1 MRELA
6 GAVPRAPGISL
17 PRRKSEV
24 FAPVGREAEA
34 ACRSLVAPLVGVSAP
49 TRSVEDGEPELM
61 NRRCAGS
68 NTIPD
73 SRLDGVTATPAADP
87 PPPIVR
93 IMRAGGAAVDTCT
106 GSASRDEFLKF
117 FHFSPSATCTR
128 SNTPRCD
135 TGKIPSRKFVG
146 VLPCVSKGCVGTSP
160 TCEPER
166 TQVAVTGRQAVVC
179 VRPKYPVRACG
190 NDPVGVHIH
199 PRPE

>member
-1 MRELA
+1 LREFA
-6 GAVPRAPGISL
+6 GAVPRAPEISL

-24 FAPVGREAEA
+24 LAPVVPDA
-34 ACRSLVAPLVGVSAP
+34 ACRSLVATSVRVSTPA
-49 TRSVEDGEPELM
+49 RSVEDGEPELM

-73 SRLDGVTATPAADP
+73 SREGGVTAPPAAAP
-87 PPPIVR
+87 PAAIVR
-93 IMRAGGAAVDTCT
+93 IMRAGGAAADACVGND
-106 GSASRDEFLKF
+106 SRDEFLKF

-146 VLPCVSKGCVGTSP
+146 VFPCVSKGCVGTSP

-166 TQVAVTGRQAVVC
+166 THVAVTGLQEVVC
-179 VRPKYPVRACG
+179 VRPKFPVRVCG
-190 NDPVGVHIH
+190 NDPVGVHTH
-199 PRPE
+199 PRPG